1 MPVSASPFISIVL
14 PVFNEERYI
23 ERCLRSVLSSGY
35 PDERFEI
42 LVADGC
48 STDRTADIVRT
59 MAVQHPQIRLIEN
72 PQRLQSAGT
81 NTAARAA
88 ASEAEF
94 LVRLDAHSRYPKGF
108 IPRCVQTAIE
118 TRAELVVFVNEPH
131 GMTPF
136 QEAVA
141 FAFAHP
147 LGVGDSLY
155 RLGKF
160 SGYVDH
166 GQHGCFRRE
175 FYEKV
180 GGYDEG
186 MSHNED
192 SELSYRILSAGGRIY
207 LDRDL
212 RMHYFPRSGFRPL
225 ARQYFKYGQGR
236 AANFYKHR
244 SGLRPRQLAP
254 PALVLAEIAAVLLSP
269 WLPVLLL
276 LPLGY
281 FAVLCLAAGAAAVG
295 KRRAALLLAAPV
307 FWLMHHAWGLGFIW
321 GLMRKSMREVRG

>member
-1 MPVSASPFISIVL
+1 ML

-23 ERCLRSVLSSGY
+23 ERCLASVLSSGY

-48 STDRTADIVRT
+48 STDRTVEIVRA
-59 MAVQHPQIRLIEN
+59 MAAEFPQIRLIEN
-72 PQRLQSAGT
+72 PRRLQSAGT

-88 ASEAEF
+88 TAQAEF
-94 LVRLDAHSRYPKGF
+94 LVRLDAHSRYPEGF
-108 IPRCVQTAIE
+108 IPRCIQTAIE

-155 RLGKF
+155 RLGNF

-175 FYEKV
+175 FYDRV

-207 LDRDL
+207 LDREL
-212 RMHYFPRSGFRPL
+212 RMHYFPRAGFQPL
-225 ARQYFKYGQGR
+225 GMQYFKYGQGR

-244 SGLRPRQLAP
+244 GGGLRPRQLAP
-254 PALVLAEIAAVLLSP
+254 PTLIAMETAAVLLSP
-269 WLPVLLL
+269 WLSALLL

-281 FAVLCLAAGAAAVG
+281 FGLLLTVAVSAAVI
-295 KRRAALLLAAPV
+295 KRRPALLLAAPV
-307 FWLMHHAWGLGFIW
+307 FWLMHHAWGAGFVW
-321 GLMRKSMREVRG
+321 GLLQKSLRGAHR

>member
-1 MPVSASPFISIVL
+1 MSASPFISIVL

-23 ERCLRSVLSSGY
+23 ERCLASVLSSGY

-48 STDRTADIVRT
+48 STDRTAEIVRA
-59 MAVQHPQIRLIEN
+59 MAVDHPQIRLIEN
-72 PQRLQSAGT
+72 PRRLQSAGT

-88 ASEAEF
+88 TAQAEF
-94 LVRLDAHSRYPKGF
+94 LVRLDAHSRYPEGF
-108 IPRCVQTAIE
+108 IPRCIQTAIE

-175 FYEKV
+175 FYDRV

-207 LDRDL
+207 LDREL
-212 RMHYFPRSGFRPL
+212 RMHYFPRAGFRPL
-225 ARQYFKYGQGR
+225 AQQYFKYGKGR

-244 SGLRPRQLAP
+244 GSLRPRQLAP
-254 PALVLAEIAAVLLSP
+254 PALVALEVVALTLSP
-269 WLPVLLL
+269 WAPVLLL
-276 LPLGY
+276 LPLCY
-281 FAVLCLAAGAAAVG
+281 FGLLVAAAF
-295 KRRAALLLAAPV
+295 AALLMKRRPALLLIAPV
-307 FWLMHHAWGLGFIW
+307 FWLMHHAWGVGFIW
-321 GLMRKSMREVRG
+321 GLMQKLLRGGRA